1 MTFQRSSALTFAFAL
16 MLMMLGNAPDK
27 AVIANEINLLQST
40 RTVTVSANNE
50 TEALVKIQRQ
60 NPGWVVE
67 SIRRIGNTN
76 SYQARLRKSNV

>member
-1 MTFQRSSALTFAFAL
+1 MTFQRSSALTFAFAF
-16 MLMMLGNAPDK
+16 MLMMLGHAPDK
-27 AVIANEINLLQST
+27 AVMANEINLLQST